1 LIHFYKRVD
10 IVSLGHQVCIS
21 RMSTPAA
28 LSKLKVGEL
37 REKLEAGGLSTEG
50 TKPVLLARLRESLG
64 GSVVKTPDVPVTTLT
79 PGGRRSKRLSES
91 HETPIKRG
99 RLAEVSEASS
109 EAAVRPDTPLKRGRV
124 SEVSEGARPAS
135 PLRRGRVSDTSRP
148 LTPVRRSRRL
158 SGDFPDTPVLSAAAP
173 EAAVET
179 IAEVNEDEE
188 QEEEKK
194 NVKVI
199 YASDRNLKDK
209 DVKKVEDKQ
218 SEIEQKQET
227 EEKKVKVI
235 YASDRNLKDKDV
247 KKVEDKQSEIEQKLD
262 LVKNIIADAKE
273 EIRVEKKKE
282 ETKSTVE
289 KGKENLPLPKLLE
302 QVFSSKQIPRQKPKS
317 GRFWKGERSQFRQIK
332 KDKGQRLTFEQRVKM
347 KEEKQRNQELAE
359 TLNQRKKQAKE
370 DQRKRME
377 ENKEKRLENERR
389 TEQYQIIKNP
399 AKLKRMKKKQLRML
413 EKRDILAAKK

>member
-1 LIHFYKRVD
+1 
-10 IVSLGHQVCIS
+10 
-21 RMSTPAA
+21 MSTPAA
-28 LSKLKVGEL
+28 LSKLKVAEL
-37 REKLEAGGLSTEG
+37 RERLEAQGLSTEG
-50 TKPVLLARLRESLG
+50 TKPVLLARLREGLG
-64 GSVVKTPDVPVTTLT
+64 PGPVVKTPDVVTTLT

-91 HETPIKRG
+91 
-99 RLAEVSEASS
+99 S
-109 EAAVRPDTPLKRGRV
+109 EAAVRPETPLKRGRV
-124 SEVSEGARPAS
+124 SEVSEAARPAS

-158 SGDFPDTPVLSAAAP
+158 SGDFPDTPVLGTAAP
-173 EAAVET
+173 EAVET

-188 QEEEKK
+188 QEPEEKSVE
-194 NVKVI
+194 VK
-199 YASDRNLKDK
+199 YASDRNLKDDDK
-209 DVKKVEDKQ
+209 EERQKK
-218 SEIEQKQET
+218 KQET
-227 EEKKVKVI
+227 EEKRVEVK
-235 YASDRNLKDKDV
+235 YASDINLKDGEKED
-247 KKVEDKQSEIEQKLD
+247 KKVEKKQSEIEQKLD
-262 LVKNIIADAKE
+262 LVKNIIADVKE
-273 EIRVEKKKE
+273 EVKVEKKKE
-282 ETKSTVE
+282 EVKSTGE
-289 KGKENLPLPKLLE
+289 KNEQPKGKENLPLPKLLE

-332 KDKGQRLTFEQRVKM
+332 KDRGQRLTFEQRVKM

-359 TLNQRKKQAKE
+359 MLNQRKKQAKE